1 LFEISLRLERHQ
13 YLATEILL
21 DELEAVSISVED
33 AEDDPVFVEKVNA
46 TPLWPQITLSALF
59 TEDID
64 IDGIQKNIEE
74 ALAAPVE
81 IVKRE
86 VQDQDW
92 QTKWMQNLKPL
103 QFSERLWVCPSWMTY
118 PDPFAVNIQLEP
130 GLAFGTG
137 THPTTALCLQWLA
150 NYRLSDKTIMD
161 FGCGSGILAIA
172 AYYLGAKHIVAVDH
186 DPQAIDATRLNADK
200 NNVDEEKLQLILADK
215 PPQQLCDVVIAN
227 VLLQPLLL
235 FCDDFSKV
243 MSATSKIIL
252 SGILEEQLEQVKQ
265 MYQGKFKL
273 DKIHV
278 KKEWLLIEAS
288 LKN

>member
-33 AEDDPVFVEKVNA
+33 AEDDPVFVEKVNT

>member
-1 LFEISLRLERHQ
+1 
-13 YLATEILL
+13 
-21 DELEAVSISVED
+21 VED